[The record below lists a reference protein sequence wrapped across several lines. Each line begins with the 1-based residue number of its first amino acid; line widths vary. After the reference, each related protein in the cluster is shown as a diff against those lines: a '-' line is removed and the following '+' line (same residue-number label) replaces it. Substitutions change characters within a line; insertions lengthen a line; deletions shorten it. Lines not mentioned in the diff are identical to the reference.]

1 MKVLI
6 FTDGA
11 ARGNP
16 DGPGGYGAVL
26 RIQNAQGETLEKELS
41 GGYPHTTNNRMELM
55 AVIAA
60 LEEVGRL
67 GEPCEGLIYSDS
79 RYVVDAFSKNWITNW
94 KKNGWVTASRTPV
107 KNQDLWTRLLDAME
121 PHRFSFRWVKGH
133 ADHPENERCDRLA
146 TAAAD
151 KVGWDLNDTAQPFT
165 QASEWYK
172 AGTASVNKSKT
183 IISSGGTLSSNGG
196 RPSTADTPG
205 SGRRQSAQH
214 SRGSRR
220 PIAKDHTGPLFQR
233 QDRKAAAPHQQCQ
246 LGGSSVR
253 GGRSPQTGRI
263 PPDQPW
269 CSHEAARRL

>member
-26 RIQNAQGETLEKELS
+26 RIRNAQGETLEKELS

-165 QASEWYK
+165 QAS
-172 AGTASVNKSKT
+172 
-183 IISSGGTLSSNGG
+183 
-196 RPSTADTPG
+196 D
-205 SGRRQSAQH
+205 
-214 SRGSRR
+214 
-220 PIAKDHTGPLFQR
+220 
-233 QDRKAAAPHQQCQ
+233 
-246 LGGSSVR
+246 
-253 GGRSPQTGRI
+253 
-263 PPDQPW
+263 
-269 CSHEAARRL
+269 